1 MKLVLQIALGVFIGM
16 SASQVLIDAW
26 RTHRQE
32 QLAEAESV
40 KREQLARER
49 QQQAERIREL
59 VGRKLQEQGA
69 GTSVEPGPE
78 ILPQEPEDRDDVMDP
93 APGQP

>member
-1 MKLVLQIALGVFIGM
+1 MKLILQIALGVFIGM
-16 SASQVLIDAW
+16 SASQLVIDAW

-32 QLAEAESV
+32 QLAEAEDA

-49 QQQAERIREL
+49 QQQAEKIREL

-69 GTSVEPGPE
+69 GSSAGPGPDVM
-78 ILPQEPEDRDDVMDP
+78 PQEPEDSDDVMDP
-93 APGQP
+93 GPGQP